1 MAQFAS
7 PVGFVATQSGTARG
21 LRADSPHAQQLKHS
35 GTVQAQPTDQRGFPA
50 GPGREPLFDE
60 NSVPCLTGV
69 VDRKKLRVVHLL
81 VLMGL
86 VVSGCTSPAE
96 PVEVELIDVTPI
108 EALEQLEEEPRVA
121 PAWEQ
126 SVSPADFSRCKLLD
140 PRPASARELSR
151 GQQRGDV
158 YGRDNVGF
166 PRTERYVPGLG
177 VANIIFAK
185 VSFAD
190 APPSDLVPESFLRE
204 QTQIVSDWADYWSQ
218 GKLRYEFQ
226 VVEGWVEVPINHA
239 DYTVDPGVGDNEY
252 DQDEFNRLMSSRM
265 ESVVQLVVAQLPK
278 DLDYAAADGIFLYWS
293 PEMFAFKQTISD
305 NDGVFQT
312 PQGRQQ
318 IPVQGGGVF
327 QTTDT
332 GSLTFEIKKEYAWTY
347 FLHEFM
353 HWQGMNGHAPGNG
366 WKTGIGQGAYPGGSG
381 EYSGAIAAWEVFLYE
396 WWEESQVFCADLE
409 SFEDPQR
416 VILSPL
422 EVAGGER
429 KMVAVRLE
437 DYKVLVVESRRPIG
451 WSETWSPNNSG
462 LLVYEVD
469 ADGIQTDHVPNDCG
483 NDPANPKWAYYLYPD
498 HVGNTGCVPDDIA
511 NVMVREGDTLT
522 YGGVKIS
529 LEFSD
534 DERDFVLIERVDG

>member
-35 GTVQAQPTDQRGFPA
+35 GTVQAQPTNQRGFPA

-204 QTQIVSDWADYWSQ
+204 QTQIVSD
-218 GKLRYEFQ
+218 
-226 VVEGWVEVPINHA
+226 
-239 DYTVDPGVGDNEY
+239 
-252 DQDEFNRLMSSRM
+252 
-265 ESVVQLVVAQLPK
+265 
-278 DLDYAAADGIFLYWS
+278 
-293 PEMFAFKQTISD
+293 
-305 NDGVFQT
+305 
-312 PQGRQQ
+312 
-318 IPVQGGGVF
+318 
-327 QTTDT
+327 
-332 GSLTFEIKKEYAWTY
+332 
-347 FLHEFM
+347 
-353 HWQGMNGHAPGNG
+353 
-366 WKTGIGQGAYPGGSG
+366 
-381 EYSGAIAAWEVFLYE
+381 
-396 WWEESQVFCADLE
+396 
-409 SFEDPQR
+409 
-416 VILSPL
+416 
-422 EVAGGER
+422 
-429 KMVAVRLE
+429 
-437 DYKVLVVESRRPIG
+437 
-451 WSETWSPNNSG
+451 
-462 LLVYEVD
+462 
-469 ADGIQTDHVPNDCG
+469 
-483 NDPANPKWAYYLYPD
+483 
-498 HVGNTGCVPDDIA
+498 
-511 NVMVREGDTLT
+511 
-522 YGGVKIS
+522 
-529 LEFSD
+529 
-534 DERDFVLIERVDG
+534 